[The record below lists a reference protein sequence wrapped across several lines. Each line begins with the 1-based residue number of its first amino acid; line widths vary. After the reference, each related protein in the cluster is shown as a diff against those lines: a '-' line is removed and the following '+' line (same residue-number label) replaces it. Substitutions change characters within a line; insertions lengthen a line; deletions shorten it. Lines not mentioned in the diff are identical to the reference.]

1 MLSFYWTVFLWRGK
15 NNKRFASSEITHLC
29 YRSICCQKSCTLLG
43 ARNTVDNPE
52 QDFFAHCINSIIE
65 TCTPG
70 QIKIAHICSKFLLL
84 HWKGTKSLPPYLR
97 CYIDSWTRK
106 FGTMTQ
112 QWKMIEIFASLP
124 DISFYIRCSGHEPQ
138 TPLFVWV

>member
-29 YRSICCQKSCTLLG
+29 YRSICWQKSCTLLG
-43 ARNTVDNPE
+43 DRNTVDNPE
-52 QDFFAHCINSIIE
+52 QDFFAHCINSIIK

-84 HWKGTKSLPPYLR
+84 HWKGTKSLPHICVAILTPELENLVQ
-97 CYIDSWTRK
+97 W
-106 FGTMTQ
+106 Q

>member
-29 YRSICCQKSCTLLG
+29 YRSICWQKSCTLLG

-52 QDFFAHCINSIIE
+52 QDFFCPLYKQYYRDLHTRSDKDS
-65 TCTPG
+65 TYLL
-70 QIKIAHICSKFLLL
+70 QIPSVALERYKEF
-84 HWKGTKSLPPYLR
+84 TPYLR
-97 CYIDSWTRK
+97 CYIDSWTTK

>member
-29 YRSICCQKSCTLLG
+29 YRSICWQKSCTLLG
-43 ARNTVDNPE
+43 AR
-52 QDFFAHCINSIIE
+52 ILLIIQNKIFCPLYKQYYWDLH
-65 TCTPG
+65 TRSDKDSTYLL
-70 QIKIAHICSKFLLL
+70 QIPSVALERYKEF
-84 HWKGTKSLPPYLR
+84 TPYLR